1 MGSILIDIIHFNV
14 LRNPC
19 DLHNSKTI
27 NMIDM
32 QCAIYIIQR
41 CFSQSKYNLCYIPV
55 HVQSFFGKTFSAQG
69 GGGRGNITPPL
80 PNPVQSKY
88 NRHNQNTI
96 VQSKYNH
103 TIQIKSQNPNT
114 IDKIQIQLT

>member
-1 MGSILIDIIHFNV
+1 MREFQGLSFANLVRKQADQ
-14 LRNPC
+14 
-19 DLHNSKTI
+19 KTNFGI
-27 NMIDM
+27 GTVR
-32 QCAIYIIQR
+32 R

-69 GGGRGNITPPL
+69 EGGRGNITPPL
-80 PNPVQSKY
+80 PNPAQSKY

-114 IDKIQIQLT
+114 IDTIQIQLT